1 MSLEKVTAYFDKY
14 GLKDRVKIFNQSSAT
29 VELAAEALGVKEDE
43 IAKTMS
49 FLLHDQPIVIVMSG
63 QARIDNHKY
72 KETFHVKAKMVP
84 FEEVEEIIG
93 HAPGGVCPFGIHA
106 GVPVYMDDKINKRR
120 KGMGLIGTLV
130 TLFIMLKLAKVV
142 SWSWFW
148 VFSPIWITIIIAIV
162 LFSSILVTGRVK
174 KGQW

>member
-1 MSLEKVTAYFDKY
+1 MSLEKAQAHLAKY
-14 GLKDRVKIFNQSSAT
+14 GLEKRIIIPSESSAT

-93 HAPGGVCPFGIHA
+93 HAPGGVCPFGVHPGVKVYLDVSLKKHEIVYPAA
-106 GVPVYMDDKINKRR
+106 GTSASALRLTIAELEKCAEAQ
-120 KGMGLIGTLV
+120 G
-130 TLFIMLKLAKVV
+130 
-142 SWSWFW
+142 W
-148 VFSPIWITIIIAIV
+148 VDVCKDPA
-162 LFSSILVTGRVK
+162 
-174 KGQW
+174 